1 MSKYDNLW
9 IYIKNNNT
17 CKLSFDEI
25 KTILG
30 FNIDHSFL
38 TYKRELN
45 KYGYVVSKISM
56 KNKVI
61 EFKKID

>member
-30 FNIDHSFL
+30 FDIDHSFL

>member
-56 KNKVI
+56 KSKVI
-61 EFKKID
+61 EFKKIN